1 MLARDLISTVPV
13 LHPMD
18 SGSRAL
24 RLMNEYHL
32 TQLPLV
38 LENKY
43 LAMVEEDDIL
53 DLEDPET
60 LLENMEYNGPR
71 HAIPENAHFYEAL
84 KVFYDQKMCAL
95 PVISKE
101 NEYLGILTKDNLL
114 AVLAQYNGVKEPG
127 GILSLE
133 IDPRDYS
140 LSEIARIAE
149 SNDVTLLSVNT
160 ITNPATGRL
169 EVLLKTNRQE
179 LQPLVATFERFKY
192 YVVKYTITAED
203 EEDTLKKNY
212 DLFMNY
218 ISL

>member
-1 MLARDLISTVPV
+1 
-13 LHPMD
+13 
-18 SGSRAL
+18 
-24 RLMNEYHL
+24 MNEYHL

-71 HAIPENAHFYEAL
+71 QSIPENAHFYEAL

-95 PVISKE
+95 PVISKD

-133 IDPRDYS
+133 IEPRDYS

-218 ISL
+218 ISI

>member
-71 HAIPENAHFYEAL
+71 HAIQENAHFYEAL

-95 PVISKE
+95 PVISKD

-133 IDPRDYS
+133 IEPRDYS

-179 LQPLVATFERFKY
+179 LQRLVATFERFKY

-218 ISL
+218 ISI

>member
-1 MLARDLISTVPV
+1 
-13 LHPMD
+13 
-18 SGSRAL
+18 
-24 RLMNEYHL
+24 MNEYHL

-71 HAIPENAHFYEAL
+71 HAIQENAHFYEAL

-95 PVISKE
+95 PVISKD

-133 IDPRDYS
+133 IEPRDYS

-218 ISL
+218 ISI